1 MVWTVCH
8 RPSQCHTLSVRSYNM
23 PNASTCKVE
32 ATLAPIIGF
41 REIMY
46 GAKYLK
52 THDYVTAILLLNAM

>member
-8 RPSQCHTLSVRSYNM
+8 RPCQCHTLAVSSYNM

-46 GAKYLK
+46 GTKYLEAC
-52 THDYVTAILLLNAM
+52 DFVTVILLSNKM